1 MNELILATSN
11 PHKIIE
17 LEAILSPIKCMTQNT
32 LGIIGAEETG
42 LSFVENAIIKAR
54 HASRLAQTPALAD
67 DSGIVVEALKG
78 NPGIYSAR
86 FAGLDATDEDNVL
99 KLLQHM
105 QNIPQDKRKAYYYCA
120 IVVVLHEND
129 PTPLIATGKLQGY
142 ISTSPKGTQ
151 GFGYDPILYLPQHEC
166 TVAELLP
173 TIKNKISHRALALK
187 QLQQQWFDK

>member
-54 HASRLAQTPALAD
+54 HASRLAQKPALAD